1 MENYIVKENTSINNY
16 LNLKKQ
22 TSDFCLFKLFDLEND
37 EDYIYILENYK
48 KFIKEKYLYSY
59 SLKKL
64 NYFNYFSYYNEK
76 ISSLSL
82 RISIDTKKGKVNILE
97 VFQDKRNENITSKNL
112 FSSNL
117 GVIIF
122 HNNDFDKEAKEFS
135 NRINNLENKLIKIA
149 TDFIERKSD
158 FYLTY
163 LDLEKKIEIE
173 ENKLLGHLY
182 SKFNEEKFFINFMTD
197 INKYITLKDNNVIF
211 RLFLTRDYVWD
222 DNLRKLIDIFEIHF
236 LLSDFE
242 LKRDLAYNFYTEALG
257 ILSLNSYYGTFKWK
271 PQTLDNIKILK
282 NKITSVKWMK
292 QNLKKILIKQSD
304 FENFINIK

>member
-1 MENYIVKENTSINNY
+1 MENFIVKENTSINNY

-37 EDYIYILENYK
+37 EDYIYILENYN

-64 NYFNYFSYYNEK
+64 DYFNYFSYYNEK

-182 SKFNEEKFFINFMTD
+182 SKFNEEQFFNNFMTD

-222 DNLRKLIDIFEIHF
+222 DNLRKHIDILEIHF

-257 ILSLNSYYGTFKWK
+257 ILSLNSHYGTFKWK
-271 PQTLDNIKILK
+271 PQTLDNIKVLK